1 VQHQPAFPGSP
12 LSIGC
17 IGAVRH
23 QLVRYKESARV
34 GGVAGF
40 EPVKNSIVVARPYH
54 YTRGPLPKLL
64 VKGKGILEQLV
75 EIM

>member
-1 VQHQPAFPGSP
+1 
-12 LSIGC
+12 
-17 IGAVRH
+17 VRH

-54 YTRGPLPKLL
+54 YIRGPLP
-64 VKGKGILEQLV
+64 
-75 EIM
+75 